1 MYRGLATKREGADI
15 SRCRSKLYPRRS
27 RTSTNLVRTL
37 RAYSAM
43 SRELLGEVSTL
54 ADCMSGPGGGIS
66 VCSDEIRR
74 QLRRRRQAA
83 RTGLL
88 VHLRDADEQLAEE
101 GRVALEGQRHRT
113 SPALLRSG
121 QPSRNPA
128 SPALLRFVQPSS
140 DSAILLKRALAGARP
155 EAACGFFCT

>member
-1 MYRGLATKREGADI
+1 MPRQMYRGLATKREGADI

-74 QLRRRRQAA
+74 QLRRRRQA

-88 VHLRDADEQLAEE
+88 IHLRDADEQPAEE
-101 GRVALEGQRHRT
+101 EIAELAT
-113 SPALLRSG
+113 SR
-121 QPSRNPA
+121 R
-128 SPALLRFVQPSS
+128 
-140 DSAILLKRALAGARP
+140 K
-155 EAACGFFCT
+155 